1 MVRDPPATYRQRRSL
16 LLGFAA
22 LVGGGLMMWKWEN
35 RGPTFF
41 DKLARLLAGTGRAAR
56 PTHTN

>member
-1 MVRDPPATYRQRRSL
+1 MLDPLPNDPFKQRRSL

-41 DKLARLLAGTGRAAR
+41 EKLTRLLAGTGRMAR
-56 PTHTN
+56 

>member
-1 MVRDPPATYRQRRSL
+1 MILSRQRRSL

-22 LVGGGLMMWKWEN
+22 LVGVGLMVWKWEN

-41 DKLARLLAGTGRAAR
+41 EKLARLLAGTGRMAR
-56 PTHTN
+56 